1 MSSLAIRALC
11 ISLALGVVLVS
22 SSASGETSV
31 GQETRAK
38 ERLSGLEIPFIANAG
53 QTDPAVAYYA
63 QTFAGTVF
71 ITKDGRIVYSLPGE
85 KASVPGEQF
94 PDKSVTRNGWS
105 LTESFI
111 VGRAHPSMG
120 DPAVTQVSYF
130 RGNDPARWETGL
142 STFDSVSLGEVWPGI
157 WLDLRAHGRNV
168 EKIYTVKPGADPSRI
183 RMGMAGARSL
193 RVSGAGSLVVET
205 DVGLVTFTPPEA
217 FQERNSVRYPVRV
230 VYVVQGQQ
238 YGFELDGYDPTVP
251 LVIDPL
257 MQATYLGGST
267 DDAPYTVAIHPI
279 SGDVY
284 VAGGTTSMD
293 FPGTAGGTQSA
304 SGGGDF
310 FVARLNAALTTLNQ
324 ASYLGGSGGE
334 SLITLAIH
342 PTTGDVYVAATT
354 SSTDFPGTAGG
365 AQSTYGGGTNDGLV
379 ARLNGALTTLTQAT
393 YLGGSTEDVLYTLAI
408 HPISGDV
415 YVAGYTFSTDLP
427 STAGGV
433 QPGKGGGSNGV
444 AFVARLNAALTT
456 LNQATY
462 LGGSFGSRAYALAI
476 HPTSGDI
483 YVAGGTSSTDFPGTV
498 GGAQPAR
505 SDGGDNNLNGDAFV
519 ARLNA
524 ALTTLN
530 QATYLGGGGDEW
542 AKTLAVHSTTGDV
555 YVAGL
560 TADFHSRNF
569 PGTTGGAQ
577 PFYGGRSF
585 DYFVARLNAALTT
598 LSQATYLGGFYNED
612 DDGPGLAIHPT
623 SGDVYVAGGTQSP
636 DFPGTAGGVQATM
649 STSSGQTAVVARLNA
664 ALTTLNQATYL
675 GGSGGDESTQALA
688 IHPMSGDIYVAGL
701 TNSTNFPGTA
711 GGAQSANNGVGDG
724 FVARLT
730 ADLRA
735 NNPPVCTSAQPT
747 VASLWAPDQSM
758 QPVSIVGITD
768 PNNDPLTLTYPIV
781 TQDEPIKG
789 LFKKDLSPDA
799 AVSGQQILLRAER
812 GDKGDGRVYEVHFT
826 ATDIRGGSC
835 NGTVKVRVPH
845 SRRDTAV
852 DSGQL
857 YNSFGP

>member
-1 MSSLAIRALC
+1 
-11 ISLALGVVLVS
+11 
-22 SSASGETSV
+22 
-31 GQETRAK
+31 
-38 ERLSGLEIPFIANAG
+38 
-53 QTDPAVAYYA
+53 
-63 QTFAGTVF
+63 
-71 ITKDGRIVYSLPGE
+71 
-85 KASVPGEQF
+85 
-94 PDKSVTRNGWS
+94 
-105 LTESFI
+105 
-111 VGRAHPSMG
+111 MG

-142 STFDSVSLGEVWPGI
+142 PTFDSVSLGEVWPGI
-157 WLDLRAHGRNV
+157 WFDLRAHGRNV
-168 EKIYTVKPGADPSRI
+168 EKIFTVKPGADPSRI
-183 RMGMAGARSL
+183 RMGIAGARSL

-205 DVGLVTFTPPEA
+205 DLGLVTFTPPEA
-217 FQERNSVRYPVRV
+217 FQERNSARYPVRV

-257 MQATYLGGST
+257 VQATYLGGST
-267 DDAPYTVAIHPI
+267 GGDAPHTLAIHPI

-284 VAGGTTSMD
+284 VAGGTTSTD
-293 FPGTAGGTQSA
+293 FPSTAGGAQSA
-304 SGGGDF
+304 SGGGVSF

-334 SLITLAIH
+334 EVITLAIH
-342 PTTGDVYVAATT
+342 PTTGDVYVAAITR
-354 SSTDFPGTAGG
+354 STDFPGTAGG
-365 AQSTYGGGTNDGLV
+365 AQSTYGGGPRDGLV
-379 ARLNGALTTLTQAT
+379 ARLNVALTTLTQAT
-393 YLGGSTEDVLYTLAI
+393 YLGGSGDDFALAFAI
-408 HPISGDV
+408 HPTSGDV
-415 YVAGYTFSTDLP
+415 YVAGYTVFTDFP

-444 AFVARLNAALTT
+444 AF
-456 LNQATY
+456 
-462 LGGSFGSRAYALAI
+462 
-476 HPTSGDI
+476 
-483 YVAGGTSSTDFPGTV
+483 
-498 GGAQPAR
+498 
-505 SDGGDNNLNGDAFV
+505 
-519 ARLNA
+519 
-524 ALTTLN
+524 
-530 QATYLGGGGDEW
+530 
-542 AKTLAVHSTTGDV
+542 
-555 YVAGL
+555 
-560 TADFHSRNF
+560 
-569 PGTTGGAQ
+569 
-577 PFYGGRSF
+577 
-585 DYFVARLNAALTT
+585 
-598 LSQATYLGGFYNED
+598 
-612 DDGPGLAIHPT
+612 
-623 SGDVYVAGGTQSP
+623 
-636 DFPGTAGGVQATM
+636 
-649 STSSGQTAVVARLNA
+649 VARLNA

-688 IHPMSGDIYVAGL
+688 IHPMSGDIYVAGI
-701 TNSTNFPGTA
+701 THSRNFPGTA
-711 GGAQSANNGVGDG
+711 GGAQSAYNGLGDG

-730 ADLRA
+730 ADLRP

-845 SRRDTAV
+845 SRKDTAV